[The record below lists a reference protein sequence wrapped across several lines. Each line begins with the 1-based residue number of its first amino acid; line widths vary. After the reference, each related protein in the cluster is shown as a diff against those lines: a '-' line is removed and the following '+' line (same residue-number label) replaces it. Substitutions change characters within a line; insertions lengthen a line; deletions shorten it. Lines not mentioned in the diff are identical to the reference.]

1 MNLAILALVA
11 AIFLFP
17 HIAHEQGPASPSAS
31 GSIFAIPKGPVQKPE
46 MPEIMAKIAACESR
60 DRQFDD
66 DGQILKGRNKYDIGR
81 YQINVLYW
89 EELAKELGHDIYT
102 EDGNEAM
109 ALELYRRYGTAPWK
123 WSKKC
128 WNK

>member
-17 HIAHEQGPASPSAS
+17 HIAHEQGPTSP
-31 GSIFAIPKGPVQKPE
+31 KPAV
-46 MPEIMAKIAACESR
+46 PEIMAKIATCESR
-60 DRQFDD
+60 DRHFDD
-66 DGQILKGRNKYDIGR
+66 DGKIVKGSNKYDIGR
-81 YQINVLYW
+81 YQINILYW

-123 WSKKC
+123 SSQKC